1 MAAGISFSQFNI
13 VSGIVRED
21 GPYVAVLEDRVS
33 AEAAADLYVVLEP
46 AWRGSEPFCPE
57 LLKLIDGH
65 FGRPEYSLTGNLLQ
79 ALRVAQ
85 QHLHAWNKTC
95 RPEQRAA
102 VGASCLIVS
111 GNEAYLG
118 QLGPGIAYVRHQGHL
133 RRLQPVEPESQE
145 PVGASMSCSPC
156 FRRFELGQGDTLL
169 LASSRYGELVD
180 DATTD
185 LVLSLPPG
193 EALPQI
199 FRFARQEHEFSA
211 LYLAVTGALVPAEV
225 RESEDARGVL
235 VDGGSVVDQRD
246 GYGRRPRGNAP
257 GAMSGLPAE
266 TRAAVVVGR
275 RSRPAA
281 GGAAYQQAG
290 QPRGSAADRRRALGQ
305 LSGRHSPPVPK
316 PALYAAVSVVT
327 LLVAGWLS
335 VPRLVQTGKQD
346 RFAALMHDAQVREQS
361 ALVQHDTAKERQL
374 LEKSQADLG
383 EAKLLRPTDQS
394 VASLGSEIVKALDT
408 LNGVRQFPAATT
420 LVDLSAT
427 SVAPSAATDLVVGA
441 QIYLLDGSTGR
452 VYAFDP
458 SGQPAG
464 GTVVFQGQKTI
475 ESMPTGPAQHLAMQ
489 PGVAGRP
496 GLLYILD
503 SNRRLFSLDSSG
515 TLRSV
520 GLVATDRWK
529 SAAAI
534 AVTATDLYVL
544 DGAGNQIWR
553 YQASNGGYTS
563 TPARIASKIDLH
575 DATQIAVPG
584 DIYVSTLKGR
594 LVRFSGGREQEMQ
607 PRGIDRPL
615 VSPQPPVVD
624 PQPGLLYIADAG
636 NDRIVVMDANGTF
649 KMQYVGS
656 ALHGLRSIALDPN
669 SGLLYALSEQS
680 LISSR
685 VR

>member
-1 MAAGISFSQFNI
+1 MGGSVASGISFGHFNI
-13 VSGIVRED
+13 ASGIVRED

-46 AWRGSEPFCPE
+46 AWPGSEPFCPE

-85 QHLHAWNKTC
+85 QHLHAWNKSC

-111 GNEAYLG
+111 GNEAYLA

-133 RRLQPVEPESQE
+133 RRLQPVESEAQE

-193 EALPQI
+193 EALPHI
-199 FRFARQEHEFSA
+199 FRFARQEQEFSA
-211 LYLAVTGALVPAEV
+211 LYLAVTGDLVPAES
-225 RESEDARGVL
+225 RQTED
-235 VDGGSVVDQRD
+235 DGKAV
-246 GYGRRPRGNAP
+246 
-257 GAMSGLPAE
+257 AE
-266 TRAAVVVGR
+266 TSHYPVAR
-275 RSRPAA
+275 RSRAA
-281 GGAAYQQAG
+281 TVGGASQRAG
-290 QPRGSAADRRRALGQ
+290 QPRGAAADRRRALGQ
-305 LSGRHSPPVPK
+305 LSGRRSPAVPK

-346 RFAALMHDAQVREQS
+346 RFAVLMHDAQINEQS

-374 LEKSQADLG
+374 LEKSQAELN
-383 EAKLLRPTDQS
+383 EAKPLRPSDQS
-394 VASLGSEIVKALDT
+394 VVALGSEIVKALDA
-408 LNGVRQFPAATT
+408 LNGVRQFPAAAT

-441 QIYLLDGSTGR
+441 EIYLLDGSTGR

-489 PGVAGRP
+489 PGVASRP

-529 SAAAI
+529 SATAI

-553 YQASNGGYTS
+553 YQASNGGYSS
-563 TPARIASKIDLH
+563 TPARIASKSDLH
-575 DATQIAVPG
+575 DATQISAPG

-624 PQPGLLYIADAG
+624 PQQGLLYIADAG
-636 NDRIVVMDANGTF
+636 NDRIVVMDANATF
-649 KMQYVGS
+649 QMQYVGS

-669 SGLLYALSEQS
+669 SGVLYALSEQS